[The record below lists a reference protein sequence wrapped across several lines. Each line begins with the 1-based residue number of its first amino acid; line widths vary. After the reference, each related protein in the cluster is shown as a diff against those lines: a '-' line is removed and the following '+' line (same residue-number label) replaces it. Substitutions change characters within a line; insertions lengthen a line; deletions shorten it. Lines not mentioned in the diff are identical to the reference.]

1 MKIATSFRS
10 SRVQPARS
18 YSRDVIVC
26 RGPLRFMLLYYTFL
40 PNTVAGRSGK
50 AGQCMLGFK
59 PTALEAFQIERMG
72 GVPACLPAC
81 ACQLKY
87 DLHIAARSDRSIPI
101 VQEAEFI

>member
-10 SRVQPARS
+10 SRVRPARS

-59 PTALEAFQIERMG
+59 PDGT
-72 GVPACLPAC
+72 
-81 ACQLKY
+81 
-87 DLHIAARSDRSIPI
+87 RSISD
-101 VQEAEFI
+101 